1 MAEKEFQITDSVE
14 IAALEKSFAEQI
26 EKLNKQK
33 YTSLMEERKR
43 VSKLTLKKSIKAPL
57 TDVFTTFMDISLE
70 DLNPHLKVSDL
81 VPGGFYKSSKK

>member
-1 MAEKEFQITDSVE
+1 
-14 IAALEKSFAEQI
+14 
-26 EKLNKQK
+26 
-33 YTSLMEERKR
+33 MEERKR